1 MSTYTSVEGDV
12 CWGLDNPVHGRA
24 SNSNALVYTTVL
36 ALCDTGYW
44 FEPYI
49 FEKVVLCTDE
59 GIWND
64 TLMEC
69 TGKYIEAT
77 T

>member
-1 MSTYTSVEGDV
+1 M
-12 CWGLDNPVHGRA
+12 CWELDNPVHGRV
-24 SNSNALVYTTVL
+24 SNSNALVYTPVL

-49 FEKVVLCTDE
+49 FEKTVLCTDG

-64 TLMEC
+64 TLTEC
-69 TGKYIEAT
+69 TGKYSKAFLS
-77 T
+77 